1 MYQKS
6 LVIILMVMI
15 CFSCKNSGN
24 TNNANKDKDSI
35 AQKSVLKDTLPDI
48 SGVYRLPETGC
59 DIVITIMKEK
69 TGFKYYIKGSQLD
82 VEGVAVL
89 SADQGVY
96 YITFD
101 GPTGGD
107 NKPNTVSGE
116 YKDNALTIQNY
127 GNSMNEYHYF
137 KDCDAKYLEFKK
149 N

>member
-1 MYQKS
+1 MYQKNLAIIL
-6 LVIILMVMI
+6 LVII

-24 TNNANKDKDSI
+24 TGNANKDKDSI
-35 AQKSVLKDTLPDI
+35 AINSVQKDTLPDI

-69 TGFKYYIKGSQLD
+69 NGFKYYIKGMHLD
-82 VEGVAVL
+82 VEGMAVL
-89 SADQGVY
+89 SADQVAY
-96 YITFD
+96 YVTFD

-116 YKDNALTIQNY
+116 YKDNTITIQNY
-127 GNSMNEYHYF
+127 GNSMNEYHHF
-137 KDCDAKYLEFKK
+137 KDCDEKFLEFKK